1 MANKAVTKQARRAA
15 RLAAAAAQDEL
26 LRRTRANVE
35 DLAAFFTAR
44 ERAEAVDEWLAERQQ
59 VLCEQA
65 AARRSVQR
73 VQCGRA
79 LRAMRDRG
87 ESLREIA
94 RMAGVAEKTALELIR
109 EADAAP
115 DPDGAA
121 GRPEGGARTAV
132 AAGRP
137 WRALRATTKRSWGEP
152 APAVNVMAGE
162 RVEARAQA

>member
-1 MANKAVTKQARRAA
+1 MANKAVTKEARRAA

-79 LRAMRDRG
+79 LRRDAGPR
-87 ESLREIA
+87 RELTGDRA
-94 RMAGVAEKTALELIR
+94 DGRCGGKDCAGVDSGSRCGTGSGR
-109 EADAAP
+109 RG
-115 DPDGAA
+115 GAA
-121 GRPEGGARTAV
+121 GGRRTDGRGGGAAV
-132 AAGRP
+132 AG
-137 WRALRATTKRSWGEP
+137 
-152 APAVNVMAGE
+152 
-162 RVEARAQA
+162 VEGQPQIEELG